1 MLKQLTRV
9 SGLLL
14 LSVFWIP
21 AAWCATDWQP
31 YAQAINKSQNDP
43 RQYQAITLNNGMTV
57 LLVSDSEASKSLA
70 ALAIPVGSLEDPDS
84 QLGLAHYT
92 EHMLLMGSKKYPEP
106 ESLSEFL
113 KKHGGSH
120 NGSTASYRTA
130 FYLEVENDALQP
142 AVDR

>member
-70 ALAIPVGSLEDPDS
+70 ALAIPVGSLEDPNS

-106 ESLSEFL
+106 ESLSEF
-113 KKHGGSH
+113 
-120 NGSTASYRTA
+120 
-130 FYLEVENDALQP
+130 
-142 AVDR
+142 

>member
-1 MLKQLTRV
+1 MLKQVTRI

-92 EHMLLMGSKKYPEP
+92 EHMLLMAPKSIPSRKAC
-106 ESLSEFL
+106 LSF
-113 KKHGGSH
+113 
-120 NGSTASYRTA
+120 
-130 FYLEVENDALQP
+130 
-142 AVDR
+142 